1 MHAALPAIN
10 ATTLDA
16 INVQFCATTVKSSD
30 MPTAKKNSP
39 SSSPRNG
46 STSASSWWRKCD
58 SDSITPAKN
67 APIAIDSPPFSINTP
82 APSTTS
88 NAAAVI
94 TSRALLRANTLNSGF
109 NSQRPAATIIATLPN
124 ALPMSSHSG
133 VLLSMRTGD
142 KNATIASSGT
152 ISKSSNSKI
161 DTIFC
166 PDDVPSSLRS
176 PSTDITIAVDVST
189 KPAAPTNDTCHE
201 KPNAMPT
208 AVSNAAAITTCKL
221 PSPKICRRKCHKCD
235 GFISKPITNRKIT
248 TPSSATCKIVCP
260 SENSPS
266 PNLPIASPAAK

>member
-1 MHAALPAIN
+1 MPAIN
-10 ATTLDA
+10 ATTPEA

-30 MPTAKKNSP
+30 IPTARKNSP

-82 APSTTS
+82 APNTTS

-94 TSRALLRANTLNSGF
+94 TSRALLRTNTLNSGF

-142 KNATIASSGT
+142 KNATIAKSGT

-176 PSTDITIAVDVST
+176 PSTDITIAVEVST

-221 PSPKICRRKCHKCD
+221 PSPKICRRKYHKCD